1 MISALVKARER
12 EMDATVGKLLDE
24 LAFAVADRR
33 ELFKLAHNPETPLV
47 HQAVYL
53 EGWEVAQRESEALVA
68 LIRDA
73 QTMKRRA

>member
-1 MISALVKARER
+1 
-12 EMDATVGKLLDE
+12 MDAAVIRLLDE
-24 LAFAVADRR
+24 LAFAVADRS
-33 ELFKLAHNPETPLV
+33 ELFKLAHNPEMPLA

-73 QTMKRRA
+73 QTMNRRA